1 MGGEVVHALRG
12 VDIAIRRNEYV
23 AIMGPSGSGKST
35 LMNLIGCLDT
45 PNAGEYWLNG
55 ELVSDKDEDELAR
68 VRNREIGFVFQTF
81 NLLPRA
87 TALHNVELPL
97 VYAGV
102 GSDERRKRA
111 TEALERVQLGDRIQH
126 RPNELSGGQRQRVAI
141 ARALVNQPSILLAD
155 EPTGNLDST
164 TSEEIMRVFE
174 GSGRA
179 GTDGHHGDPRVGHC
193 GSRASRHRPARRFGL
208 QRRQARNFHQVS
220 RHRPA
225 RSSPERLT
233 VPFVEAIWLALAQI
247 RVQKLKSF
255 FTLLGV
261 TIGVMFLIAVIS
273 IVQGM
278 SSYMENDF
286 AAKMLGVNTF
296 TLRRFPWFGDG
307 ASSEEEWRTWLRRP
321 RIYHSDLPLVASV
334 LPPSSRYAVESQEF
348 LQAQSQYSRPK
359 QVEAHAVDGDYFTI
373 KKYDVRVGRLFTQQ
387 ESTLGAPVVVI
398 GDEVAQYFFRDL
410 DPLGRQLRI
419 KGMPYQVIG
428 VLEKQGS
435 VFGLSLD
442 RVAIAPYNSPLHHFT
457 NPRGDVD
464 GIMVQTPTPLAMGD
478 AMESVREVMRGRR
491 KLRPGEPDNF
501 FMETS
506 ASALAFMDKLKK
518 IMTMAGTA
526 FPAIGL
532 IVGGLVIMNIM
543 LVAVA
548 ERTREIG
555 IRKSL
560 GARRRDIMRQ
570 FLVEAATL
578 STLGAIIGI
587 LLGIAIAKII
597 EWKTPLP
604 AAIAPWSIVVA
615 TLLGT
620 VVGII
625 SGVYPARRAASLDP
639 IEALRKE

>member
-1 MGGEVVHALRG
+1 
-12 VDIAIRRNEYV
+12 
-23 AIMGPSGSGKST
+23 
-35 LMNLIGCLDT
+35 
-45 PNAGEYWLNG
+45 
-55 ELVSDKDEDELAR
+55 
-68 VRNREIGFVFQTF
+68 
-81 NLLPRA
+81 LPFI
-87 TALHNVELPL
+87 
-97 VYAGV
+97 
-102 GSDERRKRA
+102 
-111 TEALERVQLGDRIQH
+111 EAV
-126 RPNELSGGQRQRVAI
+126 
-141 ARALVNQPSILLAD
+141 
-155 EPTGNLDST
+155 
-164 TSEEIMRVFE
+164 
-174 GSGRA
+174 
-179 GTDGHHGDPRVGHC
+179 
-193 GSRASRHRPARRFGL
+193 
-208 QRRQARNFHQVS
+208 
-220 RHRPA
+220 
-225 RSSPERLT
+225 
-233 VPFVEAIWLALAQI
+233 WLALAQI

-261 TIGVMFLIAVIS
+261 CIGVMFLIAVIS

-278 SSYMENDF
+278 SNYMENDF

-307 ASSEEEWRTWLRRP
+307 AGSEEEWRTWLRRP
-321 RIYHSDLPLVASV
+321 RIYHTDLALVGSV
-334 LPPSSRYAVESQEF
+334 LPPGSRIAVESQEY
-348 LQAQSQYSRPK
+348 LQAQSQWARPK
-359 QVEAHAVDGDYFTI
+359 QVEAHAIDGDYFTI
-373 KKYDVRVGRLFTQQ
+373 KKYDVRVGRAFTSQD
-387 ESTLGAPVVVI
+387 STLGASVVVI
-398 GDEVAQYFFRDL
+398 GDEVARYFFPDL

-419 KGMPYQVIG
+419 KGMPYTVIG

-464 GIMVQTPTPLAMGD
+464 GIMVQAPTPLAMGE

-491 KLRPGEPDNF
+491 KLHPGDPDNF

-506 ASALAFMDKLKK
+506 ASALAFMAKLKT

-532 IVGGLVIMNIM
+532 IVGGMVIMNIM

-555 IRKSL
+555 IRMSL

-597 EWKTPLP
+597 EWRTPLP

-620 VVGII
+620 VVGIV

>member
-1 MGGEVVHALRG
+1 M
-12 VDIAIRRNEYV
+12 
-23 AIMGPSGSGKST
+23 
-35 LMNLIGCLDT
+35 
-45 PNAGEYWLNG
+45 
-55 ELVSDKDEDELAR
+55 
-68 VRNREIGFVFQTF
+68 
-81 NLLPRA
+81 
-87 TALHNVELPL
+87 
-97 VYAGV
+97 
-102 GSDERRKRA
+102 
-111 TEALERVQLGDRIQH
+111 
-126 RPNELSGGQRQRVAI
+126 
-141 ARALVNQPSILLAD
+141 
-155 EPTGNLDST
+155 
-164 TSEEIMRVFE
+164 
-174 GSGRA
+174 
-179 GTDGHHGDPRVGHC
+179 
-193 GSRASRHRPARRFGL
+193 
-208 QRRQARNFHQVS
+208 
-220 RHRPA
+220 
-225 RSSPERLT
+225 
-233 VPFVEAIWLALAQI
+233 PFVEAIWLALAQI

-261 TIGVMFLIAVIS
+261 CIGVMFLIAVIS

-321 RIYHSDLPLVASV
+321 RIYHSDLALVASV
-334 LPPSSRYAVESQEF
+334 
-348 LQAQSQYSRPK
+348 
-359 QVEAHAVDGDYFTI
+359 
-373 KKYDVRVGRLFTQQ
+373 KKYDVHVGRLFTQQ
-387 ESTLGAPVVVI
+387 ESSLGAPVVVI
-398 GDEVAQYFFRDL
+398 GDEVAKYFFKDL

-419 KGMPYQVIG
+419 KGMPYSVIG

-435 VFGLSLD
+435 VFGISLD

-464 GIMVQTPTPLAMGD
+464 GIMVQTPTSLTMTD

-491 KLRPGEPDNF
+491 KLRPSDPDNF

-587 LLGIAIAKII
+587 LLGIGIAKIV

-604 AAIAPWSIVVA
+604 AAIAPWSIVMA

>member
-1 MGGEVVHALRG
+1 M
-12 VDIAIRRNEYV
+12 
-23 AIMGPSGSGKST
+23 
-35 LMNLIGCLDT
+35 
-45 PNAGEYWLNG
+45 
-55 ELVSDKDEDELAR
+55 
-68 VRNREIGFVFQTF
+68 
-81 NLLPRA
+81 
-87 TALHNVELPL
+87 
-97 VYAGV
+97 
-102 GSDERRKRA
+102 
-111 TEALERVQLGDRIQH
+111 
-126 RPNELSGGQRQRVAI
+126 
-141 ARALVNQPSILLAD
+141 
-155 EPTGNLDST
+155 
-164 TSEEIMRVFE
+164 
-174 GSGRA
+174 
-179 GTDGHHGDPRVGHC
+179 
-193 GSRASRHRPARRFGL
+193 
-208 QRRQARNFHQVS
+208 
-220 RHRPA
+220 
-225 RSSPERLT
+225 
-233 VPFVEAIWLALAQI
+233 PFVEAVWLALAQI

-261 TIGVMFLIAVIS
+261 CIGVMFLIAVIS

-278 SSYMENDF
+278 SSYMENEF
-286 AAKMLGVNTF
+286 AAKLLGVNTF

-307 ASSEEEWRTWLRRP
+307 AGSEEEWRSWLRRP
-321 RIYHSDLPLVASV
+321 RVYHSDLALVQSV
-334 LPPSSRYAVESQEF
+334 LPPGSRVAVESQDF
-348 LQAQSQYSRPK
+348 LQAQTQFARPK
-359 QVEAHAVDGDYFTI
+359 QVEGHAVDGDYFTI
-373 KKYDVRVGRLFTQQ
+373 KNYDINRGRAFTNQ
-387 ESTLGAPVVVI
+387 ESTLGVPVVVI
-398 GDEVAQYFFRDL
+398 GDEVAKYFFPDL
-410 DPLGRQLRI
+410 DPIGRPLRI
-419 KGMPYQVIG
+419 KGTPYTVIG

-442 RVAIAPYNSPLHHFT
+442 RVAIAPYNSPMHHFT

-464 GIMVQTPTPLAMGD
+464 GIMVQTPTSLLLTE

-491 KLRPGEPDNF
+491 HLRPGQPDNF

-506 ASALAFMDKLKK
+506 ESALAFMDKMKK
-518 IMTMAGTA
+518 VMTMAGTA

-578 STLGAIIGI
+578 STLGAVIGI
-587 LLGIAIAKII
+587 VLGITIAKVI

-604 AAIAPWSIVVA
+604 AAIAPWSIVMA

-625 SGVYPARRAASLDP
+625 SGVYPAKRSAALDP